1 MSTTVN
7 IFQNF
12 PISNDEYIELESK
25 FEDLCKFAAWQLKR
39 KNVKNNCT
47 DELDDYIQEFRT
59 AMVHAGSYYKR
70 QLYIE
75 ACLETVAKYAKD
87 KFTKKIIKELQR
99 LWENRKCHGASRQ
112 RFGEYQERILERIV
126 KRIVPKEDQ
135 PNKNRSLIIDKK
147 FPTYCKNIIWN
158 RQKAVGKKISRE
170 RCIRTGL
177 VSLSSFD
184 YLGGVN
190 KTESAH
196 AGT

>member
-1 MSTTVN
+1 MSTTIN

-12 PISNDEYIELESK
+12 PISNDEYIELEKK

-75 ACLETVAKYAKD
+75 DCLKSAADHAKD
-87 KFTKKIIKELQR
+87 RFTVKIVKELQR
-99 LWENRKCHGASRQ
+99 LWEDRKRHGASRQ
-112 RFGEYQERILERIV
+112 RFGEHQERILENIV
-126 KRIVPKEDQ
+126 KRVVPKQFQ
-135 PNKNRSLIIDKK
+135 PNKNKSLVIDKK

-170 RCIRTGL
+170 RSIRTGL
-177 VSLSSFD
+177 VSLSSYD

-190 KTESAH
+190 KAEAMH
-196 AGT
+196 AE

>member
-1 MSTTVN
+1 MSTTTN
-7 IFQNF
+7 IFQSF
-12 PISNDEYIELESK
+12 PISNSEYVELEDK
-25 FEDLCKFAAWQLKR
+25 FGQLCHFAAWQLKR

-75 ACLETVAKYAKD
+75 DSLATAAKYAKD
-87 KFTKKIIKELQR
+87 KFTKKIVKELQR
-99 LWENRKCHGASRQ
+99 LWDDRKRHGASRQ

-126 KRIVPKEDQ
+126 KRIVPKESQ
-135 PNKNRSLIIDKK
+135 PNKNKSLIIDKK

-170 RCIRTGL
+170 RTIRTGL

-184 YLGGVN
+184 YLGGIN
-190 KTESAH
+190 KTEAAH
-196 AGT
+196 AES